1 MYSINNERRT
11 VDTSGLYFR
20 ISKPLAIISGAG
32 LAGLAASFELR
43 ARDFSVVIVEKRK
56 AFTRSNLI
64 TLKLEVEGFLKRFNL
79 LEKFEKCAAAKI
91 KDHRFV
97 RFGPESSLV
106 PYKTDPVSELRLAE
120 SVSFEPKNIQNLFKD
135 NGTYC
140 APIHVLQAFLAEM
153 ALGIG
158 VNIIGGETVRIRS
171 YKEDIVRKLQVTAFQ
186 TLKPDL
192 FFLAEGTHS
201 ETAKALGMEME
212 EVTNRCTNENWIFAN
227 ISYAGSESY
236 VVTTADN
243 TEKTLRLANVIFDA
257 KNQQINIAE
266 TTEMNVSSDEI
277 KARLIK
283 TAQQA
288 LQKEI
293 AIDLQDAVSKP
304 IQVINLV
311 ASPFSRGNVFRI
323 GDAAVSSSPLAGL
336 GGSMAIAL
344 VPYLVRQLLNDNE
357 TRPEDINR
365 NFNEYSEAYASK
377 RLKRPDG
384 VKQHFVRECIIHN
397 KTKRSVWQKTV
408 FKVSR
413 GD

>member
-140 APIHVLQAFLAEM
+140 APIHVLQTFLAEM

-171 YKEDIVRKLQVTAFQ
+171 FKEDIVRKLQVTAFQ

-227 ISYAGSESY
+227 ISYTGSESY

-384 VKQHFVRECIIHN
+384 VKQHFVREFIIHN